1 MRVGFWYLEAT
12 GVWGTNGGVGKQIA
26 ETCLNK
32 AKDLSGLLL
41 LYTARGSAKGLES
54 LAPDAEEAGRA
65 NIAFLSLFLLGRIS
79 ECVDLLL
86 ASNRVPEVP
95 PCSCPLASCLCSP
108 QPHISPCLWICY
120 NTY

>member
-1 MRVGFWYLEAT
+1 M
-12 GVWGTNGGVGKQIA
+12 GVQSYDAFVLNERWGTLWQVA

-41 LYTARGSAKGLES
+41 LYTARGSAKGLEL

-86 ASNRVPEVP
+86 ASNRIPEV
-95 PCSCPLASCLCSP
+95 LL
-108 QPHISPCLWICY
+108 
-120 NTY
+120 T

>member
-1 MRVGFWYLEAT
+1 MFVYPQCGSLQRYCAT
-12 GVWGTNGGVGKQIA
+12 LSADRMSTLGTCKQWRVGKQIA

-79 ECVDLLL
+79 ECVDLLI
-86 ASNRVPEVP
+86 ASNRIPEVRP
-95 PCSCPLASCLCSP
+95 WS
-108 QPHISPCLWICY
+108 
-120 NTY
+120 